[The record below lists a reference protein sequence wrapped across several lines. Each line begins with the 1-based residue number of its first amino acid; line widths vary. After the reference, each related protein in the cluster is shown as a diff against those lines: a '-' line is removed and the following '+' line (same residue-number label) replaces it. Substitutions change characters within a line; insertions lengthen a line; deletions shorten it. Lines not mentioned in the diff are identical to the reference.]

1 MYYNAEDLFQQNH
14 RHVSHHVHN
23 APTGCL
29 LKLLFALHA
38 IQPYQIGNGDI
49 VLSQLNP
56 TERYK
61 SSVLAGLKPEVILD
75 ISGRAIAFYE
85 YQLSQELCFK
95 SILQSN
101 IEQKYNTLKEQFN
114 MMNRDLNHIIKAS
127 LREKELEKKKCQQ
140 IALQLEEKTKQF
152 QKLQSMYEKLKRK
165 AIVPNIQQQ
174 QQNYNPIPTAS
185 SVITSVSRMRAPS
198 VAADQRASE
207 SLSKISQANLPTAFV
222 PMRPPAIH
230 VSNAVRGLPPSA
242 GMDVG
247 RIPSPIKSVYSVQ
260 SNRPLLSINRMVTYP
275 ATVVKEEDSGVS
287 RQHHRHKHRRHRVKK
302 M

>member
-101 IEQKYNTLKEQFN
+101 IEQK
-114 MMNRDLNHIIKAS
+114 
-127 LREKELEKKKCQQ
+127 
-140 IALQLEEKTKQF
+140 
-152 QKLQSMYEKLKRK
+152 
-165 AIVPNIQQQ
+165 
-174 QQNYNPIPTAS
+174 
-185 SVITSVSRMRAPS
+185 
-198 VAADQRASE
+198 
-207 SLSKISQANLPTAFV
+207 
-222 PMRPPAIH
+222 
-230 VSNAVRGLPPSA
+230 
-242 GMDVG
+242 
-247 RIPSPIKSVYSVQ
+247 
-260 SNRPLLSINRMVTYP
+260 
-275 ATVVKEEDSGVS
+275 
-287 RQHHRHKHRRHRVKK
+287 
-302 M
+302 